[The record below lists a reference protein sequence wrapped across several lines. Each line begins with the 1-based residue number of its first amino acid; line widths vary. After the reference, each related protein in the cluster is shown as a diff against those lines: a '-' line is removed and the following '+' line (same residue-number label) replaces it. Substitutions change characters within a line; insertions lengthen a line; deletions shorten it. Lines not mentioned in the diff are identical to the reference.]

1 MTPIVSLSLTDTA
14 TKFTPKMAGTPPR
27 GRTSFLSHILSVVSL
42 SKAAFLAANL
52 DCGQVANRFG
62 YDGIMFECLRF
73 LSEDKTNNLL
83 GK

>member
-42 SKAAFLAANL
+42 SKAAFLAANF
-52 DCGQVANRFG
+52 DCGQVANMSSFG
-62 YDGIMFECLRF
+62 G
-73 LSEDKTNNLL
+73 SGVVL
-83 GK
+83 GEYFCVT